1 MLVLGATNVP
11 WGLDPAIRRRFEK
24 RIMIP
29 LPEMEARLSLIN
41 NLLDKTPNRI
51 SAEERRFIAQN
62 TQGFSGSD
70 ISVLIRD
77 ASYEPLRIA

>member
-1 MLVLGATNVP
+1 
-11 WGLDPAIRRRFEK
+11 
-24 RIMIP
+24 MIP

-62 TQGFSGSD
+62 TQGYQNYF
-70 ISVLIRD
+70 IKH
-77 ASYEPLRIA
+77 